1 VDSGLFLCVAAIP
14 VTGIAVT
21 VDRRWS
27 PPAVATA
34 MVLLV
39 VGTALTATELAAFG
53 TALLV
58 GGGLALG
65 GGLLT
70 RHPAVALVGAGLLT
84 AGVEAHLAA
93 AEVGL
98 IEAYVAPVAVLLLAL
113 GWSAGSSSW
122 VADAP
127 AVGLLGGAALL
138 ERLLGGGGEHAVL
151 AGAVGVAAV
160 AAGGAGRRAAPLLL
174 GTGVLA
180 VLTVTETLAWTAGV
194 PTWAWLAAAGSV
206 LLGAGI
212 ALERA
217 GTSPVEAGQRVV
229 DVLTT
234 RFS

>member
-1 VDSGLFLCVAAIP
+1 MAA
-14 VTGIAVT
+14 T

-27 PPAVATA
+27 PPAAATA
-34 MVLLV
+34 LVLV
-39 VGTALTATELAAFG
+39 AIGTALSAIELAAFG
-53 TALLV
+53 TALLI

-65 GGLLT
+65 GGLLD
-70 RHPAVALVGAGLLT
+70 RRPAVALVGGGLL
-84 AGVEAHLAA
+84 AVGVEAHLAA

-98 IEAYVAPVAVLLLAL
+98 TEAYVAPVAALLLAL
-113 GWSAGSSSW
+113 GWSARGSSW
-122 VADAP
+122 VTDAP
-127 AVGLLGGAALL
+127 AVGLLGGVALL
-138 ERLLGGGGEHAVL
+138 ERLMGGGGEHAVL
-151 AGAVGVAAV
+151 AGAVGVVAV

-174 GTGVLA
+174 GTGILA

-194 PTWAWLAAAGSV
+194 PTWAWLAAAGTV

-229 DVLTT
+229 DVLST